1 MEWRD
6 RLHDHEETPPP
17 GAWHAIREEVAGHP
31 IALARTLGGM
41 EQQPPPKA
49 WEKVKAALSVEAESR
64 EPDNRASKP
73 AAGPVRSLPSRAY
86 AYAASV
92 AGIGLFLAL
101 AYWFQTGQANGS
113 GILNG
118 IPMATKRNAS
128 EPKPEN
134 QVQQAEAT
142 TGDSTSTLSYAGARP
157 SKVPGQIELYD
168 ARGNRI
174 GVSAKLRE
182 MTDCMVPGVDASASK
197 AMNRRK
203 WNRTLRKW
211 QKRMQESDYIPSP
224 GNLFDFAGLA
234 AVLNEKP

>member
-17 GAWHAIREEVAGHP
+17 GAWQAVRDEVVGHP
-31 IALARTLGGM
+31 AALARTLGGM
-41 EQQPPPKA
+41 EQEPPPKA
-49 WEKVKAALSVEAESR
+49 WDRLKAALSGDAGTRKSQKEST
-64 EPDNRASKP
+64 AP
-73 AAGPVRSLPSRAY
+73 AAGHLRYLPSRSY

-101 AYWFQTGQANGS
+101 AYWFQTGQGNGS

-118 IPMATKRNAS
+118 IPMASKRAAS
-128 EPKPEN
+128 EASPETPA
-134 QVQQAEAT
+134 QQTEAT
-142 TGDSTSTLSYAGARP
+142 FVDTASALSYAGARQ
-157 SKVPGQIELYD
+157 SAVPGQIELYD
-168 ARGNRI
+168 GRGNRI
-174 GVSAKLRE
+174 GVSSKLKE
-182 MTDCMVPGVDASASK
+182 MADCMVPGVDASASK
-197 AMNRRK
+197 ALNRRK

-234 AVLNEKP
+234 AVLKEKP